1 MLVPYSLLLYVCLS
15 IMWYLTP
22 TSGFGTSKCVIC
34 FLVNCLVGLD
44 RYMHIQY
51 PNIYNKKFSSKR
63 FNIAMAMIFPVG
75 IIELFLN
82 YLSVHMRY
90 RCAVSTILFSLA
102 VISIKFGLQIKLVL
116 MLKEHFRATDHLTLS
131 LKKIMKLAIGYLLLF
146 LTFTVGEK
154 LFKAVSVS
162 FYRKD

>member
-1 MLVPYSLLLYVCLS
+1 
-15 IMWYLTP
+15 
-22 TSGFGTSKCVIC
+22 
-34 FLVNCLVGLD
+34 
-44 RYMHIQY
+44 
-51 PNIYNKKFSSKR
+51 
-63 FNIAMAMIFPVG
+63 MAMIFPVG

-82 YLSVHMRY
+82 YLSVYMRY
-90 RCAVSTILFSLA
+90 RCAGSTILFSLA

-131 LKKIMKLAIGYLLLF
+131 LKKITKLAIGYLILF
-146 LTFTVGEK
+146 LTFTVGGK